1 MMKLSVILFSGLI
14 ALLSVGGYSE
24 AGFPLHIG
32 GAYNDYGKAVATD
45 DKGNLYVSGYF
56 QGKTDF
62 GGIEKTAYGDPTN
75 PAEVDIF
82 IAKYSPVGN
91 LIWVRSG
98 TGPGAQMPHS
108 VVVNGSSVYMV
119 GYISNAATFEGA
131 DQPTD
136 AGTGRDAFVCKY
148 DTDGNFKWAFHLGDP
163 ETGTLTTD
171 DARFEDGFDLAVDSI
186 GNIYITGT
194 FNGTIN
200 LDPANS
206 NAAATF
212 TGNTASRDIFVASYT
227 ADGKYRWGF
236 AIGGSGQDEGHAI
249 RIGKDGSVYVAGF
262 FSNMT
267 DFDPGRNI
275 NAKNSAGGWDA
286 FLAKYDSGGKNIWVR
301 SFGGTGNDQV
311 RPGAMEL
318 REIDGKEY
326 VFVGGDFTTTMEVFT
341 ADGYVQAASAGG
353 GDIFLSRYDTD
364 GNLTWIKTA
373 SGPGGTEF
381 IHRIATDSFGS
392 VYATGQITGTVDFN
406 PGNIALT
413 LTSLGQSDAFMVK
426 YDKNGNLL
434 LARNIGGNDSDPDLS
449 EIGTGLAIDIWDN
462 QYLTGRFYGSATY
475 YDLQSA
481 GGTDAF
487 VLRFYSENSC
497 LNIADDLKLNIFC
510 AQHHGK
516 TYQFA
521 LNYSPDSAE
530 SLWKADLS
538 TLSETQSSN
547 LSCIPVGDDLILN
560 VPCAIFRGKQYQFS
574 LNFYRNPRDLSGVYW
589 RMDLNTVKERK
600 RCGK

>member
-1 MMKLSVILFSGLI
+1 MKPIVKILFLGLI
-14 ALLSVGGYSE
+14 ALWGFAAHSE
-24 AGFPLHIG
+24 AGFPLRIG
-32 GAYNDYGKAVATD
+32 GAYNDYGKAVAAD

-82 IAKYSPVGN
+82 LVKYSPVGD
-91 LIWVRSG
+91 LIWVRTG
-98 TGPGAQMPHS
+98 GGPGAQMPHS

-119 GYISNAATFEGA
+119 GYISNATTFEGA
-131 DQPTD
+131 GQPTD

-163 ETGTLTTD
+163 ETGTLAAD
-171 DARFEDGFDLAVDSI
+171 DARFEDGFDLAADSA

-194 FNGTIN
+194 FNGILK
-200 LDPANS
+200 LDPANPNNTAAVFSS
-206 NAAATF
+206 N
-212 TGNTASRDIFVASYT
+212 NASRDIFMASYE

-236 AIGGSGQDEGHAI
+236 AVGGPGQDEGHAI
-249 RIGKDGSVYVAGF
+249 RVGKDGAVYLAGF

-275 NAKNSAGGWDA
+275 NVKNSAGGWDA
-286 FLAKYDSGGKNIWVR
+286 FLAKYDSSGKNIWVR
-301 SFGGTGNDQV
+301 SFGGSGSDQV
-311 RPGAMEL
+311 RPGAMEI

-326 VFVGGDFTTTMEVFT
+326 VFAGGDFTTTMELYT
-341 ADGYVQAASAGG
+341 GSGSVQAVSAGG

-381 IHRIATDSFGS
+381 FHRIATDSFGS
-392 VYATGQITGTVDFN
+392 VYATGQISGTVDFN
-406 PGNIALT
+406 PGGIALT

-434 LARNIGGNDSDPDLS
+434 WARNIGGNDTDADSF

-462 QYLTGRFYGSATY
+462 QYLSGRFYGTANA

-487 VLRFYSENSC
+487 VLRFPSENSC
-497 LNIADDLKLNIFC
+497 LNIGDDLKLKIFC
-510 AQHHGK
+510 VRYHDR
-516 TYQFA
+516 TYQ
-521 LNYSPDSAE
+521 LLLEYYPDPAE
-530 SLWKADLS
+530 LLWKADPFAF
-538 TLSETQSSN
+538 SETRSGN
-547 LSCIPVGDDLILN
+547 LSCIPAGDELGLTID
-560 VPCAIFRGKQYQFS
+560 CALFRGKQYQFS
-574 LNFYRNPRDLSGVYW
+574 LNFYRNPNDLSGVYW
-589 RMDLNTVKERK
+589 RMDLNTLKEK
-600 RCGK
+600 KQ